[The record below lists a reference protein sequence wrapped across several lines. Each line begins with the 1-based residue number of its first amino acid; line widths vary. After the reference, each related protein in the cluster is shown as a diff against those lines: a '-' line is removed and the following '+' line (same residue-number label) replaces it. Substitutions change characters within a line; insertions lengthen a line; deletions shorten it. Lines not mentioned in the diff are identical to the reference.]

1 MRESNSKCSE
11 LFIRLKNNPVQL
23 LSLEP
28 ESKGAQSGTMA
39 ATCRKFSSFF
49 CAFIIIVPPQSLGD
63 PLKKGK
69 YSLVLLMRKIRHKD
83 TE

>member
-1 MRESNSKCSE
+1 MRESNSRCSE

-23 LSLEP
+23 VSLEP

-39 ATCRKFSSFF
+39 ATQRKFSFFF
-49 CAFIIIVPPQSLGD
+49 CAFMIIVLLQTLGD
-63 PLKKGK
+63 PLKKGR
-69 YSLVLLMRKIRHKD
+69 YSPVLLMRKIRHKD